1 MKRNRKHRKKI
12 TAVLV
17 LMLMITMMVGS
28 ADFAE
33 AGTYQGTWWLKVNTQ
48 CNVVTAYK
56 RVDGEW
62 EPVRAMICSTG
73 LNDTTPQG
81 GFFLK
86 GRWNWGALYEGVYGQ
101 YCTHITGDI
110 LFHSVFYNEQYKK
123 NSMPIEEYNKLGEPA
138 SHGCVRLTV
147 MDAKWIYENCP
158 KGTKVTIYSSSKPGP
173 LGKPERIPVITRR
186 KTTWDPT
193 DPDPKNPNFKLKP
206 PVITVS
212 PEKATEIPYGSK
224 YSLTSGVS
232 AQDPN
237 TFMNLD
243 DLITVSKVKK
253 WSADEQRYVTATFS
267 TKKPGT
273 YKVTYKVNDPYSGRS
288 SKTIKLK
295 VMKKH
300 VGS

>member
-1 MKRNRKHRKKI
+1 MKENRKHRKKI
-12 TAVLV
+12 TALLV
-17 LMLMITMMVGS
+17 LMLMLTTVIGS

-33 AGTYQGTWWLKVNTQ
+33 AGTYKGTWWLKVNTQ

-62 EPVRAMICSTG
+62 EPVRAMLCSTG

-147 MDAKWIYENCP
+147 MDAKWVYENCP

-173 LGKPERIPVITRR
+173 LGKPERIPVITKRE
-186 KTTWDPT
+186 TTWDPT

-206 PVITVS
+206 PVITIS
-212 PEKATEIPYGSK
+212 EEKETEIPYGSK
-224 YSLTSGVS
+224 YSLTSGVA

-243 DLITVSKVKK
+243 ELITVSKVKK
-253 WSADEQRYVTATFS
+253 WSADEQRYIADTFS

-273 YKVTYKVNDPYSGRS
+273 YKVTYTVNDPYSGRS
-288 SKTIKLK
+288 SRTIKVK
-295 VMKKH
+295 VMKK
-300 VGS
+300 V

>member
-1 MKRNRKHRKKI
+1 MKRNRKHQKRI

-17 LMLMITMMVGS
+17 LVLMITMMAGS

-33 AGTYQGTWWLKVNTQ
+33 AGTYKGNWWLKVNTQ

-86 GRWNWGALYEGVYGQ
+86 GRWNWGPLLEGVYGQ
-101 YCTHITGDI
+101 YCTQITGDI
-110 LFHSVFYNEQYKK
+110 LFHSVFYDEQYKK

-173 LGKPERIPVITRR
+173 LGKPDRIPVITKREN
-186 KTTWDPT
+186 TWDPT

-206 PVITVS
+206 PVITIS
-212 PEKATEIPYGSK
+212 EEKETEIPYGSK
-224 YSLTSGVS
+224 YSLIRGVS

-243 DLITVSKVKK
+243 ELLTVSKVKK
-253 WSADEQRYVTATFS
+253 WSAEKQCYVASTFS

-273 YKVTYKVNDPYSGRS
+273 YKVTYTVDDPYSGRS
-288 SKTIKLK
+288 SRTIKVK
-295 VMKKH
+295 VMKK
-300 VGS
+300 G